1 MVSIGCF
8 LTSFL
13 SFGGLPWRPCLR
25 LLLPRAVELGI
36 VELGI
41 EAEVAVGVRA
51 GVSA

>member
-1 MVSIGCF
+1 MISVGCF

-13 SFGGLPWRPCLR
+13 SFGSLPRRPCLR
-25 LLLPRAVELGI
+25 LLLLRAVGLGI
-36 VELGI
+36 ELGI